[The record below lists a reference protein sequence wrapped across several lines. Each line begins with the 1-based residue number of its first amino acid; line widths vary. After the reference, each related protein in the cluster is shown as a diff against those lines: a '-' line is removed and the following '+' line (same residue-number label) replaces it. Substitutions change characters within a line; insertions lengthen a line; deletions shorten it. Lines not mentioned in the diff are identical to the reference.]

1 MVRTA
6 ASILSLLA
14 FSTAAT
20 AEEPIHG
27 IWKRGD
33 GKAIVEI
40 APCGGDLC
48 AVNTWVAPH
57 AKDEKTG
64 DKLVMR
70 LKRQDTERY
79 KGTAHDPQRNL
90 TYSMT
95 VKTSGSAMQ
104 SQGCVLAGLACRSM
118 GWTRLR

>member
-1 MVRTA
+1 MRRITSGFLVTIA
-6 ASILSLLA
+6 LS
-14 FSTAAT
+14 STAR

-27 IWKRGD
+27 TWKRGD

-40 APCGGDLC
+40 APCGGALC
-48 AVNTWVAPH
+48 AVNTWVAPT
-57 AKDEKTG
+57 AKDEKAG

-70 LKRQDTERY
+70 LKRQDTARY
-79 KGTAHDPQRNL
+79 KGTAHDPQRGL

-95 VKTSGSAMQ
+95 VNTSETSMQ